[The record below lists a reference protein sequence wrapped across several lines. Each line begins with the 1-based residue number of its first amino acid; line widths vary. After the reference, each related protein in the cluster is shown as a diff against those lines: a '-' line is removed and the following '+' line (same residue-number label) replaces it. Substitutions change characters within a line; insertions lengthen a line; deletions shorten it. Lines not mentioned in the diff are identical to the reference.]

1 MGERVVAMQGEA
13 RGANGGLRERKKAD
27 RRRAILGAAR
37 ELFRQA
43 GYAATT
49 IESIGERAG
58 ISGVTV
64 HNYFG
69 TKSGVLLAL
78 VAESDAV
85 LVDTIDG
92 HLAEGPDDPVGAVMH
107 FARMVRTHAISHLD
121 RALWRQVIA
130 ASILEGDSR
139 FGRSYHALDRRLAA
153 ALGRRLQASKE
164 RGHIAADTD
173 PAALGAALFDVQ
185 NTAFV
190 RFVADDALTEATMD
204 ERLARDLEALLGACV
219 AQPPRAAAGC

>member
-1 MGERVVAMQGEA
+1 MSAGG
-13 RGANGGLRERKKAD
+13 NGQSTGLRERKKAD
-27 RRRAILGAAR
+27 RRRAILDAAR
-37 ELFRQA
+37 ELFCRE

-49 IESIGERAG
+49 IESIAERAG

-78 VAESDAV
+78 VAESDAA
-85 LVDTIDG
+85 LADAIDEC
-92 HLAEGPDDPVGAVMH
+92 LAKGPADPVGAVMH
-107 FARMVRTHAISHLD
+107 FARTVRAHAVSYLD

-153 ALGRRLQASKE
+153 ALGRRLE
-164 RGHIAADTD
+164 RLQGEGRIGTGAD
-173 PAALGAALFDVQ
+173 PVALGLALFDIQ
-185 NTAFV
+185 NTALV
-190 RFVADDALTEATMD
+190 RFVADETLAEDVVDA
-204 ERLARDLEALLGACV
+204 RLERDLKALLGV
-219 AQPPRAAAGC
+219 TDYVRSGPDGDR